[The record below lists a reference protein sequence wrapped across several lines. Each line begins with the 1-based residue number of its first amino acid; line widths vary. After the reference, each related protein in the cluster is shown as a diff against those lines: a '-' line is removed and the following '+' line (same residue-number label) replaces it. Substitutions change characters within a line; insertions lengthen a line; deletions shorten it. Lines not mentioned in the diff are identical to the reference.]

1 MAIPKSAYTTDM
13 AQNYIGYVKPLVVT
27 DKQYYRFLDWC
38 DKESKPNNPMHFLAA
53 IMGAPLEKAIAYHRG
68 EITFEEAK
76 YEHIGKEENDT
87 RIFLGEN

>member
-38 DKESKPNNPMHFLAA
+38 DKESKSNNPMHFLAA
-53 IMGAPLEKAIAYHRG
+53 IMGVPLEKAIAYHRG